1 MSALTELLI
10 PPDSSIRMA
19 MECIDRNARGIAIVA
34 HEDRR
39 LIATLTDG
47 DIRRAIL
54 AGVDLSLPVSEVLH
68 GRPAPFTAP
77 IGTSDAQL
85 LRLMTEHG
93 LRHIPLLDESGRI
106 AAVAQLSDL
115 IKEYELPL
123 TAVVMAGGLG
133 MRLRPLTEDVP
144 KPMLQ
149 VGDRPLLELIVDQLR
164 AAGIRRVNMATHYK
178 GEIIAQHFGNG
189 HGFGVEIVYV
199 TEDQPL
205 GTAGALTLV
214 EASDDP
220 ILVINGDILTRL
232 DVRSMLEFHREHDAD
247 MTVAVK
253 LHEFQLPYGVVE
265 IKGTEVV
272 GISEKPK
279 IQHFINAGVY
289 LLRSNL
295 CKVIPANQSY
305 DMPDLIQQVLSDG
318 GRVVSFPVHEYWL
331 DIGQADDYE
340 QAKNDHALGR

>member
-1 MSALTELLI
+1 
-10 PPDSSIRMA
+10 
-19 MECIDRNARGIAIVA
+19 
-34 HEDRR
+34 
-39 LIATLTDG
+39 
-47 DIRRAIL
+47 
-54 AGVDLSLPVSEVLH
+54 
-68 GRPAPFTAP
+68 
-77 IGTSDAQL
+77 
-85 LRLMTEHG
+85 
-93 LRHIPLLDESGRI
+93 
-106 AAVAQLSDL
+106 
-115 IKEYELPL
+115 
-123 TAVVMAGGLG
+123 
-133 MRLRPLTEDVP
+133 MRLRPLTQDVP

-265 IKGTEVV
+265 IKGSDIV

-289 LLRSNL
+289 LLRSSL
-295 CKVIPANQSY
+295 CKAIPTNQSY
-305 DMPDLIQQVLSDG
+305 DMPDLIQQVLRDG

-331 DIGQADDYE
+331 DIGQVDDYAK
-340 QAKNDHALGR
+340 AKNDHALGR